1 MTVYNPTLQPVFT
14 WPARKGLRLRLSRRV
29 MRGIVRAVC
38 ILLLALIFFLMSV
51 ETVVAWR
58 W

>member
-1 MTVYNPTLQPVFT
+1 
-14 WPARKGLRLRLSRRV
+14 
-29 MRGIVRAVC
+29 MRGIVRAVW

>member
-1 MTVYNPTLQPVFT
+1 MAVYNPTLQPVFA

-29 MRGIVRAVC
+29 MRGIVRAVW

-51 ETVVAWR
+51 ETVVA
-58 W
+58 